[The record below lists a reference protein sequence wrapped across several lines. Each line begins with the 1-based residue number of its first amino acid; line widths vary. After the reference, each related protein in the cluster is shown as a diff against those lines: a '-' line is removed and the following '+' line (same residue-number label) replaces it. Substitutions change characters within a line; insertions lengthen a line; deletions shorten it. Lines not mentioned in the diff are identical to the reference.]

1 MNDGIDKGVRI
12 LLEALVPLDCGRF
25 KGLGFKILCL
35 WISGLWISGFFYRF
49 AGFHSLQGFILSKAG
64 CYEVVHASI
73 GLVSSIYRVSYAFLY
88 RV

>member
-12 LLEALVPLDCGRF
+12 LLEALVPLDFGRY
-25 KGLGFKILCL
+25 KGLGFKILC
-35 WISGLWISGFFYRF
+35 LWISGFFYRF

-64 CYEVVHASI
+64 CYEALNASI
-73 GLVSSIYRVSYAFLY
+73 GLVSSLYRVAYAFLY